1 MLEVFINILKLYYLL
16 QNVLNLNIEGDILNQ
31 EIQEKNFKFLYNSV
45 DEILNRVNYI
55 LTLPMPQLLEIYDE
69 SAGRELEDLLTKFNN
84 YKKEFIKNYMEI
96 NYDKSL

>member
-1 MLEVFINILKLYYLL
+1 M
-16 QNVLNLNIEGDILNQ
+16 LNLNIEGDILNQ
-31 EIQEKNFKFLYNSV
+31 EIQEKNFKFLYSSV

-55 LTLPMPQLLEIYDE
+55 LTLPIPQLSEIYDE
-69 SAGRELEDLLTKFNN
+69 SASRELEDLLTKFNN

>member
-1 MLEVFINILKLYYLL
+1 MNIK
-16 QNVLNLNIEGDILNQ
+16 GDILNQ
-31 EIQEKNFKFLYNSV
+31 EIQEKNFKFLYNSA

>member
-1 MLEVFINILKLYYLL
+1 MNIK
-16 QNVLNLNIEGDILNQ
+16 GDILNQ